1 MNRVSGKAR
10 GLLKWAV
17 MLALVW
23 SCIAP
28 LTAAAES
35 RSGLSALEVALSTPA
50 KFSNTR
56 QLVPVTANTTYD
68 AGIWV
73 KGSGSVL
80 LLVKAGNWGATL
92 AQQKCDASSVWTS
105 CSLTFDA
112 ASHTQVT
119 FVISDNYSGTAS
131 VLIDDTSLSASGGG
145 GNLLQ
150 NAGFE
155 NGGAS
160 WIVSNNGQWSI
171 GQSGG
176 MGSLPNAPG
185 SVQAT
190 AGDGQVSLSWSPV
203 TGADSYQVKRSAT
216 SGGVYAVIG
225 SATAAAYTDSG
236 LNNGTTY
243 YYKVSAV
250 NTVGESGDSAAVNAT
265 PSATVAAGTY
275 TYAGDWSLQAT
286 LANTPAHSGMTQH
299 IPSGVA
305 PNTSYVAKLWLKGD
319 KGVRLMVKAD
329 NWGATLA
336 ETTCAVSPTAWTEC
350 VTPTFNT
357 GASTKLTYVVADGL
371 NGPGG
376 IVYMDE
382 AFLGAPS
389 GVNLLRNP
397 GFEDGYFLG
406 WTLANKLTWAID
418 EYGVHPPQAP
428 PAPVSY
434 GTIHVDPQGL
444 NGAFTSIRQAVKAAH
459 IGTTILVHDG
469 VYEEGPIFM
478 TQSGTAE
485 HPIVLKALGDDAI
498 VKSNIEVRGQH
509 IRIEGLQFDGEAQ
522 YSGILGLLR
531 NAITVYGDHV
541 AVVGNRFQDYV
552 GYAVIAE
559 YQAGTLASDTYIAD
573 NYVYSCAAAFQVG
586 SNSII
591 EYNEVERI
599 NVHLT
604 DEPQGDF
611 LRVFGNDIIVRYN
624 YLHGT
629 RLEDLYRPSTPAD
642 PAHADVVQSWDD
654 INIEVKRVLIENNVF
669 LGFYHQG
676 LMLENDKNGVNGIYL
691 ISDWV
696 VRNNVFGGIGSSA
709 AFLGKTNGGIPN
721 MLFENN
727 TFTSAVTDGVRAYF
741 GVNAVGTGGSTTLR
755 NNIFV
760 GFGASSYGASQGS
773 TIDADYN
780 LIYDSSVPVVTGP
793 HDIVG
798 LDPKFVN
805 FDPLRGEDELPL
817 NDWRLQ
823 PDSPAIDNGVAR
835 SYTSDLDGNT
845 RPTGLGFDIGA
856 YEFVGTPGNIPP
868 VASLVGISDGQ
879 VETVGS
885 TVEVLIQA
893 RDAQGIQKVELYKD
907 GLLVDTLTAA
917 PYVFDYEMEAGI
929 QRLHAV
935 AYDTVGNSSASREV
949 MLVGTSSSYILA
961 ERNWQNSSFPTI
973 TGQATVEFTI
983 IPTRD
988 MINGV
993 IGLSYGTA
1001 GAYSALASIVRLN
1014 TDGLFDAYTTGG
1026 YASESTQTY
1035 EKGKLYRVRL
1045 EVDAT
1050 SKTYRVL
1057 ITPDGGTTQVIGE
1070 AFAFRSQAT
1079 ALNNLAVF
1087 AETGNMLVMD
1097 VEVLPY
1103 NRQEVGS

>member
-1 MNRVSGKAR
+1 MNRLSSKAT

-23 SCIAP
+23 GCIVP

-35 RSGLSALEVALSTPA
+35 RSGLSALQVALSTPA

-56 QLVPVTANTTYD
+56 QLVPVTANTTYE

-73 KGSGSVL
+73 KGGGSVL
-80 LLVKAGNWGATL
+80 LLLKAGNWGATL
-92 AQQKCDASSVWTS
+92 AQQKCDASSVWTF

-112 ASHTQVT
+112 ASHSQVT
-119 FVISDNYSGTAS
+119 FAISDNYSGTAS
-131 VLIDDTSLSASGGG
+131 VLIDDASLSASGGT
-145 GNLLQ
+145 NLVQ

-155 NGGAS
+155 HGAAS

-171 GQSGG
+171 GSSSGT
-176 MGSLPNAPG
+176 GSLPNAPG
-185 SVQAT
+185 GVQSI

-203 TGADSYQVKRSAT
+203 TGADSYQIKRSAT
-216 SGGVYAVIG
+216 SSGVYSVIG
-225 SATAAAYTDSG
+225 TSATAAYTDSG
-236 LNNGTTY
+236 LTNGTTY
-243 YYKVSAV
+243 YYKISAV
-250 NTVGESGDSAAVNAT
+250 NTVGESSDSAMTNAT

-299 IPSGVA
+299 IASGVA
-305 PNTSYVAKLWLKGD
+305 ANTSYVAKLWLKGD

-336 ETTCAVSPTAWTEC
+336 ETTCAVSSTAWTEC
-350 VTPTFNT
+350 VTPAFNT
-357 GASTKLTYVVADGL
+357 GATTKLTYVVADGL
-371 NGPGG
+371 SGPGG
-376 IVYMDE
+376 VVYMDE

-406 WTLANKLTWAID
+406 WTIANKLTWAID

-428 PAPVSY
+428 PAPVTY
-434 GTIHVDPQGL
+434 GTIYVHPQGL
-444 NGAFTSIRQAVKAAH
+444 NGAFTSIRQAVKAAQV
-459 IGTTILVHDG
+459 GTTILVHDG
-469 VYEEGPIFM
+469 VYDEGPIFM

-485 HPIVLKALGDDAI
+485 HPIILKALGEDAI

-509 IRIEGLQFDGEAQ
+509 IRIEGLQFDGEAE
-522 YSGILGLLR
+522 YSGVLGLLR
-531 NAITVYGDHV
+531 NAISVYGNHV

-552 GYAVIAE
+552 GYAVISE

-573 NYVYSCAAAFQVG
+573 NYVYNCAAAFQVG
-586 SNSII
+586 SNSIV

-611 LRVFGNDIIVRYN
+611 LRVFGNDIIIRYN

-654 INIEVKRVLIENNVF
+654 INIEVKRVLIESNVF

-691 ISDWV
+691 ISDWI
-696 VRNNVFGGIGSSA
+696 VRNNVFGGIGSSG

-727 TFTSAVTDGVRAYF
+727 TFTGAVHNGVQAYF
-741 GVNAVGTGGSTTLR
+741 GINAVGTGGSTTLR

-760 GFGASSYGASQGS
+760 GFSASSYGASQGS

-780 LIYDSSVPVVTGP
+780 LIYNSSVPLVTGLN
-793 HDIVG
+793 DIVG

-805 FDPLRGEDELPL
+805 YDPLRGEDELLL

-823 PDSPAIDNGVAR
+823 SDSPAIDNGVAR
-835 SYTSDLDGNT
+835 SYTSDLDGNP
-845 RPTGLGFDIGA
+845 RPSGLGFDIGA

-868 VASLVGISDGQ
+868 VASLTGVSDGQ
-879 VETVGS
+879 VGTVGS

-893 RDAQGIQKVELYKD
+893 RDVQGIEKVELYKD

-917 PYVFDYEMEAGI
+917 PYVFDYEIAAGI
-929 QRLHAV
+929 QRLQAV
-935 AYDTVGNSSASREV
+935 AYDTVGNSSATREV
-949 MLVGTSSSYILA
+949 MLVGTASSYILA
-961 ERNWQNSSFPTI
+961 ERNWQNSGFSTI
-973 TGQATVEFTI
+973 TGQAAVEFTI
-983 IPTRD
+983 IPTQD
-988 MINGV
+988 TINGV
-993 IGLSYGTA
+993 VGLSYGGA
-1001 GAYSALASIVRLN
+1001 GAYSGLSSIVRLN
-1014 TDGLFDAYTTGG
+1014 PDGYFDAYTTGG
-1026 YASESTQTY
+1026 YTSESSLTY
-1035 EKGKLYRVRL
+1035 EKGKLYRIRM
-1045 EVDAT
+1045 EVNALA
-1050 SKTYRVL
+1050 KTYRIL
-1057 ITPDGGTTQVIGE
+1057 ITPEGGPTQVIGE
-1070 AFAFRSQAT
+1070 TFAFRSQAT
-1079 ALNNLAVF
+1079 ALNNLGVF

-1103 NRQEVGS
+1103 SRLETGE